1 MRVGGDGSGSGLT
14 ELGQMQAA
22 AADFVG
28 SLAAE
33 LAGADPA
40 SLSPLAAAVH
50 APFEAQVARCACAR
64 HPVGKACRHSRH
76 LVSHQVT
83 LQAFRETGKRA
94 YFGQA

>member
-1 MRVGGDGSGSGLT
+1 MCVGGDGSGSGLI

-22 AADFVG
+22 ATDFVR

-40 SLSPLAAAVH
+40 LLSPLAAAVH
-50 APFEAQVARCACAR
+50 APFEAQVARCACAW
-64 HPVGKACRHSRH
+64 HPVGKACRHLS
-76 LVSHQVT
+76 LGELPNT
-83 LQAFRETGKRA
+83 LQAFRETGNHA